1 MAQVAEGAEEPLD
14 DGEIFDELSSTA
26 RIYKLLA
33 HELGE
38 EMADAFAQTRSLQE
52 RLARRRHPHEGLRER
67 KKRLTRER
75 ISDVA
80 TTLFLVRGFEHVT
93 VSEIARIVGV
103 SEKTV
108 FNYFPTK
115 ESLVFD
121 RADEGVERMAAALR
135 ERDAGESPTK
145 AMLRALSEEP
155 EELEELPDA
164 IHMFM
169 PLFSEMVAAT
179 PALNAAWLAL
189 HARLVDVAT
198 LALAEHAEVD
208 PRDPE
213 PMIAARAIV
222 GLVEVQYASRIRHI
236 EAGLRG
242 AELREAVNSDLERAA
257 RMLDT
262 GLWSFGLLTQ
272 GARTRKQLR
281 EAAAAA
287 EEARTQ
293 VIDALRH
300 ARAAWQELRQ
310 NEQQERRTDGR
321 DERAQERERR
331 KREQAELKQE
341 IKQAAKQVAVAERR
355 AAKRTASR
363 AGEAAWQAARKQ
375 GKKSLREAHT
385 AAERVAFEAFR
396 QMLGERHEA
405 IRERHA
411 SLVREDPRD
420 ADRADRGR
428 GAVED

>member
-1 MAQVAEGAEEPLD
+1 MASVADSGVEPLD
-14 DGEIFDELSSTA
+14 ESEGFDELSSTA

-38 EMADAFAQTRSLQE
+38 EMADAFAQTRALQE
-52 RLARRRHPHEGLRER
+52 RLARRRHPGDGLREQ
-67 KKRLTRER
+67 KKRLTRQR

-80 TTLFLVRGFEHVT
+80 TTLFVVRGFEHVT

-121 RADEGVERMAAALR
+121 RADEGVERLAEALR

-189 HARLVDVAT
+189 HARLVEVAT
-198 LALAEHAEVD
+198 QALAEHAEVD

-222 GLVEVQYASRIRHI
+222 GLLEVEYASRIRHI

-242 AELREAVNSDLERAA
+242 AELREAVNADLERAA

-272 GARTRKQLR
+272 GTRTHTQLR
-281 EAAAAA
+281 EAAVAA

-293 VIDALRH
+293 VIDALKH

-310 NEQQERRTDGR
+310 SEQQERRAHDR
-321 DERAQERERR
+321 DERAGERERR
-331 KREQAELKQE
+331 KREHAELKRE
-341 IKQAAKQVAVAERR
+341 IKQAAKQVAAGERR
-355 AAKRTASR
+355 AAKRSASR

-375 GKKSLREAHT
+375 GKKSLREAHEM
-385 AAERVAFEAFR
+385 AERAAFEAFR
-396 QMLGERHEA
+396 QKLGERHEA
-405 IRERHA
+405 IREREA
-411 SLVREDPRD
+411 ALRRE
-420 ADRADRGR
+420 ADDR
-428 GAVED
+428 

>member
-1 MAQVAEGAEEPLD
+1 MAGLVGSEAAEPLD
-14 DGEIFDELSSTA
+14 EGEGLDELSSTA
-26 RIYKLLA
+26 RIHKLLA
-33 HELGE
+33 NELGE
-38 EMADAFAQTRSLQE
+38 EMADAFAQTRVLQE
-52 RLARRRHPHEGLRER
+52 RLARRLHPDEGLREQ
-67 KKRLTRER
+67 KKRLTRQR

-121 RADEGVERMAAALR
+121 RADEGVERLTAALR

-145 AMLRALSEEP
+145 AMLRALNEEP
-155 EELEELPDA
+155 EELEQLPDA

-169 PLFSEMVAAT
+169 PLFSEMIAAT
-179 PALNAAWLAL
+179 PALHAAWLAL
-189 HARLVDVAT
+189 HARLVEVAT
-198 LALAEHAEVD
+198 QALAEHAEVD

-213 PMIAARAIV
+213 PIIAARAIV
-222 GLVEVQYASRIRHI
+222 GLLEVEYASRIRHI

-242 AELREAVNSDLERAA
+242 AKLREAVNADVERAA

-272 GARTRKQLR
+272 GARTRTQLR

-293 VIDALRH
+293 VIDALKH
-300 ARAAWQELRQ
+300 ARSAWQELRQ
-310 NEQQERRTDGR
+310 NEQQERRAHDR
-321 DERAQERERR
+321 DERAKERERR

-341 IKQAAKQVAVAERR
+341 IKQVATGERR
-355 AAKRTASR
+355 AAKRSASR
-363 AGEAAWQAARKQ
+363 AGEVAWQAARKQ
-375 GKKSLREAHT
+375 GKKSLREAG
-385 AAERVAFEAFR
+385 AIAERAAFEAFR
-396 QMLGERHEA
+396 QKLGERHEA
-405 IRERHA
+405 IRK
-411 SLVREDPRD
+411 REAELRRD
-420 ADRADRGR
+420 ADDR
-428 GAVED
+428 

>member
-1 MAQVAEGAEEPLD
+1 MAGLVGSEAAEPLD
-14 DGEIFDELSSTA
+14 EGEGLDELSSTA
-26 RIYKLLA
+26 RIHKLLA
-33 HELGE
+33 NELGE
-38 EMADAFAQTRSLQE
+38 EMADAFAQTRVLQE
-52 RLARRRHPHEGLRER
+52 RLARRLHPDEGLREQ
-67 KKRLTRER
+67 KKRLTRQR

-121 RADEGVERMAAALR
+121 RADEGVERLTAALR

-145 AMLRALSEEP
+145 AMLRALNEEP
-155 EELEELPDA
+155 EELEQLPDA

-169 PLFSEMVAAT
+169 PLFSEMIAAT
-179 PALNAAWLAL
+179 PALHAAWLAL
-189 HARLVDVAT
+189 HARLVEVAT
-198 LALAEHAEVD
+198 QALAEHAEVD

-213 PMIAARAIV
+213 PIIAARAIV
-222 GLVEVQYASRIRHI
+222 GLLEVEYASRIRHI

-242 AELREAVNSDLERAA
+242 TGLREAVNADVERAA

-272 GARTRKQLR
+272 GARTRTQLR

-293 VIDALRH
+293 VIDALKH
-300 ARAAWQELRQ
+300 ARSAWQELRQ
-310 NEQQERRTDGR
+310 NEQQERRAHDR
-321 DERAQERERR
+321 DERAKQRERR

-341 IKQAAKQVAVAERR
+341 IKQAAKRVATGERG
-355 AAKRTASR
+355 AAKRGASR
-363 AGEAAWQAARKQ
+363 AGEVAWQAARKQ
-375 GKKSLREAHT
+375 GKKSLREAG
-385 AAERVAFEAFR
+385 AIAQRAAFEAFR
-396 QMLGERHEA
+396 QKLGERHEA
-405 IRERHA
+405 IREREVA
-411 SLVREDPRD
+411 LRRD
-420 ADRADRGR
+420 ADDR
-428 GAVED
+428 

>member
-1 MAQVAEGAEEPLD
+1 MASEERATTALD
-14 DGEIFDELSSTA
+14 DLGDYDDPSASA
-26 RIYKLLA
+26 RIHNLLLR
-33 HELGE
+33 ELGE
-38 EMADAFAQTRSLQE
+38 EMAEAFAQVRVLQE
-52 RLARRRHPHEGLRER
+52 RLARRRHPGAGLREQ
-67 KKRLTRER
+67 KKRLTRQR

-121 RADEGVERMAAALR
+121 RADEGVERLATALR

-169 PLFSEMVAAT
+169 SLFSEMVAAT

-189 HARLVDVAT
+189 HARLVEVAT
-198 LALAEHAEVD
+198 QALAEHAEVD

-222 GLVEVQYASRIRHI
+222 GLLEVEYASRIRHI

-242 AELREAVNSDLERAA
+242 AELREAVNDDLERAA

-310 NEQQERRTDGR
+310 NEQPQRRGNGR
-321 DERAQERERR
+321 EQERERR

-341 IKQAAKQVAVAERR
+341 IKQAAKQVAAAERR

-385 AAERVAFEAFR
+385 VAERVAFEAFR

-405 IRERHA
+405 IRERHE
-411 SLVREDPRD
+411 SFVREQPR
-420 ADRADRGR
+420 
-428 GAVED
+428 ED